1 MESIQLTG
9 LQREKLIYLHDI
21 VISAQNALDMMKFPN
36 DFNDTPSKVD
46 ATIALSIR
54 RIESHLRKIKEAPSS
69 LHK

>member
-9 LQREKLIYLHDI
+9 LQKEKLIYLHDI
-21 VISAQNALDMMKFPN
+21 VNSAQNALDMMKFPN
-36 DFNDTPSKVD
+36 DFNDAPYKVD

-69 LHK
+69 PYK